1 MRVNFVNLILGKR
14 GTGKTIFTQQVI
26 EAYHAKHPTQKILIM
41 DTLDHPAYGGVSVIT
56 ADMLSRW
63 NRANVYR
70 IFQGNPDE
78 NLSIIQRSMNN
89 ALIVFEDAGKYI
101 KKNLQVDVRQ
111 FIIDSKQKNLD
122 LLFIFHGFANTP
134 PEIFG
139 YTDTLTLFKVGA
151 SPEYRK
157 SEIYNFEEIFEAW
170 KKVNDSK
177 NPYEKITIRIN

>member
-14 GTGKTIFTQQVI
+14 GTGKTVYTKQVI
-26 EAYHAKHPTQKILIM
+26 EAYHKRHVLQKILIL
-41 DTLDHPAYGGVSVIT
+41 DTFDHPAYSGVPEISANMV
-56 ADMLSRW
+56 SRW
-63 NRANVYR
+63 NRPSVYR

-78 NLSIIQRSMNN
+78 NLSIIQKYMNN

-101 KKNLQVDVRQ
+101 RKNLQVDVRQ

-134 PEIFG
+134 PEMFG

-157 SEIYNFEEIFEAW
+157 AEIYNFDEIFEAW
-170 KKVNDSK
+170 KKVNEST